1 MSQNNYLIDK
11 RVILDCERMTLS
23 CAGESITIS
32 ESERSL
38 LIAFHEGLF
47 KKDDLINY
55 VWGRKGV
62 VVSDASY
69 YKLINQLR
77 GSFDKIG
84 LKGASVVTR
93 PRVGVLL
100 SVSIE
105 PLSDEAQNT
114 PLPAVAET
122 ELSTVEV
129 RRDDTIIPPI
139 PGAVNK
145 KDWLYFCLAALLMF
159 FMMYKVKS
167 ENIDYF
173 TLQGSYDGYTFYSV
187 GHDKTHLT
195 DIVEAYS
202 EMSNEIHKQ
211 NGKIIYYIR
220 VPNTNIFVQC
230 LNQLDIAEPKCIS
243 IKERY

>member
-38 LIAFHEGLF
+38 LIAFYEGLF

-122 ELSTVEV
+122 EVSTVEV
-129 RRDDTIIPPI
+129 RHDDTIITPT

-159 FMMYKVKS
+159 FMMYKVKG

-195 DIVEAYS
+195 
-202 EMSNEIHKQ
+202 
-211 NGKIIYYIR
+211 
-220 VPNTNIFVQC
+220 
-230 LNQLDIAEPKCIS
+230 
-243 IKERY
+243 

>member
-62 VVSDASY
+62 VVTDASY

-129 RRDDTIIPPI
+129 RHDDTIITPTPR
-139 PGAVNK
+139 AVNR
-145 KDWLYFCLAALLMF
+145 KDWLYFAWPRF
-159 FMMYKVKS
+159 
-167 ENIDYF
+167 
-173 TLQGSYDGYTFYSV
+173 
-187 GHDKTHLT
+187 
-195 DIVEAYS
+195 
-202 EMSNEIHKQ
+202 
-211 NGKIIYYIR
+211 
-220 VPNTNIFVQC
+220 
-230 LNQLDIAEPKCIS
+230 
-243 IKERY
+243 

>member
-38 LIAFHEGLF
+38 LIAFYEGLF

-114 PLPAVAET
+114 PL
-122 ELSTVEV
+122 L
-129 RRDDTIIPPI
+129 
-139 PGAVNK
+139 
-145 KDWLYFCLAALLMF
+145 
-159 FMMYKVKS
+159 MYKVKG

>member
-23 CAGESITIS
+23 SAGESITIS

-38 LIAFHEGLF
+38 LIAFYEGLF

-84 LKGASVVTR
+84 LKAASVVTR

-105 PLSDEAQNT
+105 PLSNEDQNT
-114 PLPAVAET
+114 ALPAVAET
-122 ELSTVEV
+122 ELSMVET
-129 RRDDTIIPPI
+129 RHNDTIISPTQ
-139 PGAVNK
+139 GTLNR
-145 KDWLYFCLAALLMF
+145 KDWLYFCLAAILMF
-159 FMMYKVKS
+159 FMIYKVKS

-173 TLQGSYDGYTFYSV
+173 TLQG
-187 GHDKTHLT
+187 
-195 DIVEAYS
+195 
-202 EMSNEIHKQ
+202 
-211 NGKIIYYIR
+211 
-220 VPNTNIFVQC
+220 
-230 LNQLDIAEPKCIS
+230 
-243 IKERY
+243 